1 MTYIMRKAT
10 KLEDVRRAI
19 NQIESLPDTI
29 LALKQILGEVWEKGY
44 QYSQTEIIDDLTT
57 VISQAPNK
65 GPGL

>member
-1 MTYIMRKAT
+1 MRKAT

-44 QYSQTEIIDDLTT
+44 QYAQTEIIDDLTT

-65 GPGL
+65 GPVL